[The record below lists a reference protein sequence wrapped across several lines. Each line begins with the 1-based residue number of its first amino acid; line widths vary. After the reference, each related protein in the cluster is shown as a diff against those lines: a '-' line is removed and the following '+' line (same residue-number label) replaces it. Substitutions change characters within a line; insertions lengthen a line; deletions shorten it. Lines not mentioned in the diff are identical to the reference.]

1 MAALNLTVWRV
12 FPIIVTIFHATLPM
26 KPRDRELMSLL
37 KVNAREPVASLAR
50 KLGVA
55 RTTVQ
60 ERIRRLEASGVI
72 AGYTVRPGQT
82 AERPAITAHVLIECD
97 PKRAD
102 AVVREMKSLAA
113 VRGLYALSGS
123 FDYLALIETGSTQ
136 EIDAI
141 LDRIGRF
148 EGVERTETSI
158 VLSVKFERS

>member
-1 MAALNLTVWRV
+1 MS
-12 FPIIVTIFHATLPM
+12 P
-26 KPRDRELMSLL
+26 KDQELMSLL
-37 KVNAREPVASLAR
+37 KANAREPVAALAR

-72 AGYTVRPGQT
+72 AGYTVRQGQT
-82 AERPAITAHVLIECD
+82 AQRPAITAHVLIECD

-102 AVVREMKSLAA
+102 AVVREMKSLLPI
-113 VRGLYALSGS
+113 RGLYALSGS
-123 FDYLALIETGSTQ
+123 FDYLAIIETGSTQ

-148 EGVERTETSI
+148 DGVERTETSI
-158 VLSVKFERS
+158 VLSVKFERP